1 MDTTAFNHSLILT
14 GVGMAV
20 LFLFMGLMILI
31 IHYFQAFARRFYKK

>member
-1 MDTTAFNHSLILT
+1 MDMTAFNHSLILT

-31 IHYFQAFARRFYKK
+31 IHYFQDFARRFSKK